1 MMQSFWEF
9 LRRAACDAV
18 LAGVEDA
25 VRLLEQG
32 RSSECESRAAGQLAT
47 RLTKVVVARINSE
60 SPTKAEEPPATV
72 VEPPLPE
79 PAYSQP
85 KSSQAPELF
94 DSPTEPVPSLT
105 SSRAGH
111 LQTGPRV
118 FVPRGRKGRRHHSNH
133 DAK

>member
-1 MMQSFWEF
+1 MMQSLWEF

-32 RSSECESRAAGQLAT
+32 RSIEGEARAAGQLAT

-60 SPTKAEEPPATV
+60 SPTKVEEPPAKV
-72 VEPPLPE
+72 VEPPA
-79 PAYSQP
+79 PAHSQP
-85 KSSQAPELF
+85 KSSQPPELF
-94 DSPTEPVPSLT
+94 DPPTEPVPSLT

-118 FVPRGRKGRRHHSNH
+118 YVPRGRKGRRHHSNH
-133 DAK
+133 DSK

>member
-32 RSSECESRAAGQLAT
+32 RSIENESRAAGQLAT

-60 SPTKAEEPPATV
+60 SPTKVEEPPTKM
-72 VEPPLPE
+72 VEPPA
-79 PAYSQP
+79 PAHSQP
-85 KSSQAPELF
+85 KSSQPPELF

-118 FVPRGRKGRRHHSNH
+118 YVPRGRKGRRHHSNH
-133 DAK
+133 DSK